1 MFSVDI
7 SRREYEDSR
16 KEGGS
21 QLGSGEEAK
30 KEGKEGGEKLES
42 GGVLE
47 EKGEER
53 NA

>member
-1 MFSVDI
+1 MFLGNL

-21 QLGSGEEAK
+21 QVGSGEEAK
-30 KEGKEGGEKLES
+30 KEEKGEGEKLES

>member
-1 MFSVDI
+1 MFLGNI

-16 KEGGS
+16 KGGS

-30 KEGKEGGEKLES
+30 KEGKEGGEKLEI